1 MCETPEPGARLG
13 EEAEMPD
20 SPLGDLERD
29 GYGAYRKMFEDTD
42 DTRRA

>member
-1 MCETPEPGARLG
+1 MCETPGTRARIG

-20 SPLGDLERD
+20 SGDLERD
-29 GYGAYRKMFEDTD
+29 GYGAYRKLFEDTD